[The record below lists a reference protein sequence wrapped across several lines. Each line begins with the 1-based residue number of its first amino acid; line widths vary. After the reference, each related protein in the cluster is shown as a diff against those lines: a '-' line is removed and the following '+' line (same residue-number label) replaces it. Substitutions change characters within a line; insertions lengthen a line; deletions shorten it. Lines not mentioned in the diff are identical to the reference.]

1 MNSLQGVI
9 TVLKTHKKA
18 ILWISTMFS
27 NVSVTEK
34 KYLCTFKKKN
44 ALKGARNLSV
54 L

>member
-27 NVSVTEK
+27 NISVTEK
-34 KYLCTFKKKN
+34 KYLCTFKKKKN
-44 ALKGARNLSV
+44 ALKGVRN
-54 L
+54 